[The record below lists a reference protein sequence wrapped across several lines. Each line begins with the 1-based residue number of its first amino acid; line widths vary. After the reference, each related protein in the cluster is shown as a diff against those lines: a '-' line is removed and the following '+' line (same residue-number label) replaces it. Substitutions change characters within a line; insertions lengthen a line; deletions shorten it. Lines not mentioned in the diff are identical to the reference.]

1 MIDMCATTVPG
12 RGWTKPVSESGLA
25 EDGSHQPSPAL
36 RVIAAEQ
43 IGRRC
48 FGVEMDS
55 CFRDVALQALA
66 NRW

>member
-1 MIDMCATTVPG
+1 
-12 RGWTKPVSESGLA
+12 VSESGLA